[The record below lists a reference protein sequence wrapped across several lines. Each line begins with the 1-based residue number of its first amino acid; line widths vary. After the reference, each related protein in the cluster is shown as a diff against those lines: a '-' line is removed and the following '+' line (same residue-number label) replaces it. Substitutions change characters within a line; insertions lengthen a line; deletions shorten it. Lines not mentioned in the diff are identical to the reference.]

1 MKGGLGLALATALGI
16 VGAVCNW
23 LYLERLARQQET
35 VSFIAVR
42 SNVQLEVGDAFKDS
56 HLMRVDIPRSGV
68 GNLDRIA
75 PLWSAKE
82 AVIGER
88 ANRPFAGGE
97 IILESDL
104 VTPAVQDLADTLQAN
119 EVARWVPIDSRSV
132 VPQQINPGDLVSF
145 EVPRTA
151 GPTPAGTSGGPAS
164 PSTGT
169 ELIGPFRVLALGNR
183 REPPNVQEANRR
195 RSTSEST
202 MTIVVRLENG
212 QLEPKAAH
220 LFEALRRAGNQ
231 GARVQLHSS
240 RYSPQ

>member
-104 VTPAVQDLADTLQAN
+104 VTPPSRISPTPSRPTKSPAGFPSTPA
-119 EVARWVPIDSRSV
+119 PSSPSRS
-132 VPQQINPGDLVSF
+132 
-145 EVPRTA
+145 
-151 GPTPAGTSGGPAS
+151 TPATSS
-164 PSTGT
+164 PSKCQ
-169 ELIGPFRVLALGNR
+169 GPQDR
-183 REPPNVQEANRR
+183 RPPAPAGDRR
-195 RSTSEST
+195 
-202 MTIVVRLENG
+202 
-212 QLEPKAAH
+212 P
-220 LFEALRRAGNQ
+220 LRPAP
-231 GARVQLHSS
+231 S
-240 RYSPQ
+240 